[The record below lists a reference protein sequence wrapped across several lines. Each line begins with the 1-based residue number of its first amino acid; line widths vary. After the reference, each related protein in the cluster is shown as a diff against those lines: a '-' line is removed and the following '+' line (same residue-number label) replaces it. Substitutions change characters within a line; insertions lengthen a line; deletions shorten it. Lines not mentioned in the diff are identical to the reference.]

1 MGKTKRKRNTGKPD
15 KQESDYVNQDE
26 RKDGAKMEYRVIP
39 KLKLEAGVVGIGGE
53 HLDGKPYAD
62 VERTLHAAMDGGVN
76 MLDLFMPGE
85 EIRTN
90 IGRAL
95 KGRRDRIMIQ
105 GMIGSTDVGQQY
117 DISRDPALCR
127 KYFEDLLRFLGT
139 DYIDFGMLFFI
150 DTDAAFEKVF
160 GADGDGEIL
169 RYAQDLKKAGTIRG
183 VGASA
188 HNPVTAR
195 RVVETGEIDLLLF
208 SVNPAFD
215 LMPLGLDIDTMLS
228 DKGFD
233 NLGSVQPARA
243 ALYEACERMGVAITT
258 MKTLGAGKL
267 LSAEHTPFEKPLT
280 PAQCIRYALDRP
292 AVVSTLIGAASPE
305 QMRESLYYFEA
316 SEEELDYS
324 GILGGERSNF
334 LGNCLYC
341 GHCQPCPM
349 EIDIP
354 LLIRYLDVA
363 QLGGENTPPSVREH
377 YAEMKT
383 RGGDCTACGSCE
395 ARCPFSVP
403 IIENM
408 ARAVKVFGN

>member
-1 MGKTKRKRNTGKPD
+1 MK
-15 KQESDYVNQDE
+15 
-26 RKDGAKMEYRVIP
+26 YRMIP
-39 KLKLEAGVVGIGGE
+39 KLNLKAGVVGLGGE

-62 VERTLHAAMDGGVN
+62 VEHTLHAAMDAGVN

-95 KGRRDRIMIQ
+95 EGRRERIMIQ
-105 GMIGSTDVGQQY
+105 GMIGSTDVNKQY

-160 GADGDGEIL
+160 EEGTLL

-183 VGASA
+183 IGASA
-188 HNPVTAR
+188 HDPVTAR
-195 RVVETGEIDLLLF
+195 RMVETGEIDLLLF

-243 ALYEACERMGVAITT
+243 ALYEACEREGVAITT

-267 LSAEHTPFEKPLT
+267 LSAAHTPFKKPLT

-305 QMRESLYYFEA
+305 EIQESLKYFEM
-316 SEEELDYS
+316 SEEELSYS
-324 GILGGERSNF
+324 EILGGERSNF

-341 GHCQPCPM
+341 NHCLPCPND
-349 EIDIP
+349 IDIA
-354 LLIRYLDVA
+354 LVNRYLEVA
-363 QLGGENTPPSVREH
+363 TLGGENTPPSIREYYTALKAH
-377 YAEMKT
+377 
-383 RGGDCTACGSCE
+383 GGDCIACGSCE
-395 ARCPFSVP
+395 TRCPFSVP

-408 ARAVKVFGN
+408 AKAVAVFGS